1 MMPQVKNLNRKNV
14 QGRNQWLK
22 GGKALPKFSD
32 TLTLSQPR
40 GGGANYAHPLTLP
53 CLKKFRD
60 YAPVVLSC
68 LWQGNAHFPDVTC
81 VVHTLTCLI
90 NVYLGRRN
98 HEN

>member
-40 GGGANYAHPLTLP
+40 GGGQIMQTH
-53 CLKKFRD
+53 
-60 YAPVVLSC
+60 
-68 LWQGNAHFPDVTC
+68 
-81 VVHTLTCLI
+81 
-90 NVYLGRRN
+90 
-98 HEN
+98 